1 MSNDYDIEI
10 NNKLIA
16 IENILSS
23 AAALNG
29 GFDKLMIE
37 IDHIKNSQ
45 EETNEMVSKMTAT
58 IYDPEAGLI
67 TKTRDTD
74 TKLASLDK
82 FYEMLDPMIDRH
94 KEMSLWIDAKEKELE
109 KWNDKKADFLIE
121 IDRLSQWKNTV
132 TKILWIMGG
141 STLGLLAKNLLTVL
155 VQ

>member
-1 MSNDYDIEI
+1 MPNDYDAEI
-10 NNKLIA
+10 NNKLMA

-29 GFDKLMIE
+29 GFDKLMLE
-37 IDHIKNSQ
+37 IAHIKNTQ
-45 EETNEMVSKMTAT
+45 EETKEMVSKVAETV
-58 IYDPEAGLI
+58 YDPENGLL
-67 TKTRDTD
+67 TKARDTEV
-74 TKLASLDK
+74 KLASLDK
-82 FYEMLDPMIDRH
+82 FDEMLTPIVDRH

>member
-1 MSNDYDIEI
+1 MANDYDIEI

-29 GFDKLMIE
+29 GFDKLMLE
-37 IDHIKNSQ
+37 IDHIKSSQ
-45 EETNEMVSKMTAT
+45 EETNVMVTKVAAT

-67 TKTRDTD
+67 TKTRDAV
-74 TKLASLDK
+74 TKLADLDK

-94 KEMSLWIDAKEKELE
+94 KEMSLWIDVKEKELE

>member
-1 MSNDYDIEI
+1 MANDYDIEI

-29 GFDKLMIE
+29 GFDKLMLE
-37 IDHIKNSQ
+37 IDHIKSSQ
-45 EETNEMVSKMTAT
+45 EETNEMVTKVAAT

-67 TKTRDTD
+67 TKTRDTA
-74 TKLASLDK
+74 TKLADLDK